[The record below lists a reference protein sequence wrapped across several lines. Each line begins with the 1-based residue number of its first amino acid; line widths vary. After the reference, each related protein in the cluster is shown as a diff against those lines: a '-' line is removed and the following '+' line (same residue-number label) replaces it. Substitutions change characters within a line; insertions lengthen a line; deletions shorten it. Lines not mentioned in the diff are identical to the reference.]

1 MYLCVFTWLLSQ
13 WKMMFP
19 TRTEP
24 CSEKFSKR
32 GSKGRTWE
40 RPHPLKT
47 PGGKQHKPSLD
58 WDWTSSVWPTP
69 KIPGEAPRFW
79 LFNLRKKKGMLF
91 FVSLMTPGYSSNFGD
106 PKYSSSV
113 DASLPISRLFQ
124 AHKNLE
130 VSPSPFKSCLK
141 FASYAVLNYLP
152 WHFIS
157 TIASSPVDAR
167 PFITGE
173 F

>member
-1 MYLCVFTWLLSQ
+1 MYLKFMRIHMVVVSMKNDVSNHYGTLF
-13 WKMMFP
+13 WKILQ
-19 TRTEP
+19 
-24 CSEKFSKR
+24 R
-32 GSKGRTWE
+32 GSKGRTRE

-47 PGGKQHKPSLD
+47 PGGKTTQA
-58 WDWTSSVWPTP
+58 SSGQGLNLERMTYPED
-69 KIPGEAPRFW
+69 PGRSTK
-79 LFNLRKKKGMLF
+79 LFV
-91 FVSLMTPGYSSNFGD
+91 VSLMTPGYSSKFGD

-113 DASLPISRLFQ
+113 DDCLPISRLFQ

-141 FASYAVLNYLP
+141 FASYVVLHYLP